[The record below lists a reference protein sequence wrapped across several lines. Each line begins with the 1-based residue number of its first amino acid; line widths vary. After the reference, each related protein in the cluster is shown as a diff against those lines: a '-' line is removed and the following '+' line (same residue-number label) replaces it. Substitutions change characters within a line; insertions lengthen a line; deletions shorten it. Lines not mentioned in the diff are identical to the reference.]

1 MNTEIEKYT
10 RDLVYEKLLKITDD
24 QFLFFKRMYSHKDLE
39 ADKRTVA
46 DKMDINKTG
55 HALFQLDNQINKNNG
70 TQFKY

>member
-10 RDLVYEKLLKITDD
+10 RDLIYEKLLQITDA

-46 DKMDINKTG
+46 NNMDINKTE
-55 HALFQLDNQINKNNG
+55 HALFQLDNQINKNNES
-70 TQFKY
+70 